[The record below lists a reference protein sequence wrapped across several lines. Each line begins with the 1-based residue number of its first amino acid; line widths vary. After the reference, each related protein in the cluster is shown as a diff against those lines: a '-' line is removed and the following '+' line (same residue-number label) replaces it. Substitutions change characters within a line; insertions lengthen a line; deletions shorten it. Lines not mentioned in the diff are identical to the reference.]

1 MASCSPTILEA
12 SAKFAIRASLWAA
25 WSTAALLLMQ
35 DVTFNLAMPGAAAQE
50 KPAPNKAASAPNPPQ
65 GEINEKAMAAYAD
78 AANFQTNGAFPL
90 AIEAWN
96 KFLKD
101 YPNEPLV
108 AKASHYLGV
117 CYMQQATPDYAA
129 AADAFARAVND
140 PRSDVRE
147 ESLINL
153 GWCQFAAAG
162 EGDQRDPKRLE
173 ASLQA
178 FNTLIREKPQSKY
191 LDRAMFY
198 GGEAAYALGKTEE
211 AIAFYDRLLALEST
225 QESPLR
231 CEAVFAR
238 GIALEKAG
246 RFDDAMAAY
255 RQVVDGCKDNQLRV
269 DAKLRMGDASILQK
283 KFAEAIALF
292 EQVATEETAD
302 RPYALLRQAFALV
315 QADRPAEAS
324 AIYERL
330 LSEFPDSPH
339 AAAATLASAQ
349 SIYRAGDMA
358 EASKRFERVLSLKDP
373 ISSTESAH
381 WLAMIALRDGKPEA
395 AVAVAQRQLDA
406 GAAGP
411 YANTLK
417 LDLAEATM
425 LLPGKLA
432 EAMNLFADLY
442 RATSDGPEAP
452 RALYNAA
459 FAALQLGQTSVAS
472 ELATEFLEKFP
483 NDPLIP
489 DVRYVSGEAEL
500 IAGDATKAAEQYQR
514 LLEDPASQA
523 KPQWPLWVI
532 RAATAK
538 SLAGQPD
545 EAIRLLA
552 EQRTGFTP
560 AQTAEALFI
569 AGSIHL
575 SQQRGPEAI
584 GAFEESLAAD
594 PTWQHAN
601 ETRLQLGQAL
611 VAAGDE
617 AKATETWQQMIQQ
630 QADSPWSDQA
640 RYRLA
645 LLAARKGDHLT
656 AAERFNDLLLSKRDP
671 GLIPAALY
679 GRGWNLMRAEQPEA
693 ALAPLEQLIK
703 EHENHPLASDARLA
717 MGMCLRSL
725 NRPAEATTALEGFL
739 AKAPEGVI
747 GRGHA
752 LYELALIDQSE
763 KRPADA
769 SKRLAELV
777 ATVPNYPDL
786 EKVLGELA
794 WALKEGGQDDEAEKR
809 FRELVERFPES
820 PQAAEAHYFVGQ
832 RGYQREDWAA
842 AATAFAAAAASP
854 LATDDLREKA
864 LYRQGWCQYKAGD
877 FETATATF
885 TDLSTRFPEGKLL
898 ADSLLMI
905 GEGHFKL
912 SQFEPAL
919 AAYEVARKRIVDR
932 DETEANV
939 AQEADRQIRELVFLH
954 GGQSLAQLKRWEPS
968 IEWYEELSKRFPK
981 SNYLT
986 KARYETAYSLQQLG
1000 KDDEAIAAY
1009 TEVAEKERND
1019 LGARSRFMIGEI
1031 LFGKRDFALAIPEFQ
1046 RVMYGYGAEKAP
1058 AEIRNWQ
1065 AKSGYEAGRCAE
1077 LMMQDVEDAAG
1088 KRKSAEIAMQFY
1100 DYVLSKHPEHE
1111 LATKSRER
1119 LQALGAL
1126 GFKLLPA
1133 TTPPRK
1139 AGS

>member
-1 MASCSPTILEA
+1 MASCSPTALPT
-12 SAKFAIRASLWAA
+12 SAQRASRVPLLVAL
-25 WSTAALLLMQ
+25 STAALM
-35 DVTFNLAMPGAAAQE
+35 LAPDSVLRLPMPPAVAQE
-50 KPAPNKAASAPNPPQ
+50 APPAGKADDKV
-65 GEINEKAMAAYAD
+65 NEKAMAAYAD
-78 AANFQTNGAFPL
+78 ASNFQTNGAFPL
-90 AIEAWN
+90 AIEAWT
-96 KFLKD
+96 KFLRD

-117 CYMQQATPDYAA
+117 CYMQQTTPDYAA
-129 AADAFARAVND
+129 AADAFARAVGD
-140 PRSDVRE
+140 PKSDVRE

-162 EGDQRDPKRLE
+162 EGEKRDPKRLE
-173 ASLQA
+173 ASSAA
-178 FNTLIREKPQSKY
+178 FKTLIREKPQSKY

-198 GGEAAYALGKTEE
+198 GGEAAYALGKADE
-211 AIAFYDRLLALEST
+211 AIALYDRLLALEST

-231 CEAVFAR
+231 CEAMFAR
-238 GIALEKAG
+238 GIALEEAR

-255 RQVVDGCKDNQLRV
+255 RQVVEACKDGQLRV

-283 KFAEAIALF
+283 RFDEAISLF
-292 EQVATEETAD
+292 EQIATEESAD

-324 AIYERL
+324 VIYERL
-330 LSEFPDSPH
+330 VNEFPDSPY

-349 SIYRAGDMA
+349 AVYRAGDLM

-373 ISSTESAH
+373 VSSTESAH

-395 AVAVAQRQLDA
+395 AVAVAKQQIDA
-406 GAAGP
+406 GVAGP

-425 LLPGKLA
+425 LLPGRVA

-442 RATSDGPEAP
+442 RAAPDGPEAP

-459 FAALQLGQTSVAS
+459 FAALQIGQTKETNAW
-472 ELATEFLEKFP
+472 ATEFLEKFP

-489 DVRYVSGEAEL
+489 DVRYLSGEAEL
-500 IAGDATKAAEQYQR
+500 IAGNATKAAEQYQR
-514 LLEDPASQA
+514 LLDDPASQA

-545 EAIRLLA
+545 EAIRLLT
-552 EQRTGFTP
+552 EQRAGFTP
-560 AQTAEALFI
+560 AQAAEASFI
-569 AGSIHL
+569 AGSIQL

-584 GAFEESLAAD
+584 QAFEESLAAD
-594 PTWQHAN
+594 PAWQHAS
-601 ETRLQLGQAL
+601 ETRLQLGQAHS
-611 VAAGDE
+611 AAGNE

-630 QADSPWSDQA
+630 DANSPWSDQA

-645 LLAARKGDHLT
+645 LMAARKGDHLT

-693 ALAPLEQLIK
+693 ALVPLEQLVK
-703 EHENHPLASDARLA
+703 EHENHQLAGDARLA

-725 NRPAEATTALEGFL
+725 NRPAEATAMLEAFL
-739 AKAPEGVI
+739 AKAPEGVT

-752 LYELALIDQSE
+752 LYELALIDQAE
-763 KRPADA
+763 KRPTEA

-786 EKVLGELA
+786 EKVLGEWA
-794 WALKEGGQDDEAEKR
+794 WALKEGGQADEAEKR
-809 FRELVERFPES
+809 FRELIERFPES
-820 PQAAEAHYFVGQ
+820 PQVPEAHYFVGQ
-832 RGYQREDWAA
+832 RRYQNEAWADA
-842 AATAFAAAAASP
+842 ASSFAAAAASP
-854 LATDDLREKA
+854 EATDDLREKS
-864 LYRQGWCQYKAGD
+864 LYRQGWSQYKAGE
-877 FETATATF
+877 FEKATATF
-885 TDLSTRFPEGKLL
+885 TDLSTRFPEGQFL
-898 ADSLLMI
+898 ADALLMV

-912 SQFEPAL
+912 SQFETAL
-919 AAYEVARKRIVDR
+919 AAYEIARKRILDR
-932 DETEANV
+932 DESAENV
-939 AQEADRQIRELVFLH
+939 DQEADRQIRELVFLH

-968 IEWYEELSKRFPK
+968 IQWYEELGKRFPA
-981 SNYLT
+981 SSYLT
-986 KARYETAYSLQQLG
+986 KVRYETAYSLQQLG
-1000 KDDEAIAAY
+1000 KDAEAIATY

-1031 LFGKRDFALAIPEFQ
+1031 LFGKRDFAQAIPEFQ
-1046 RVMYGYGAEKAP
+1046 RVMYGYGAEQAP
-1058 AEIRNWQ
+1058 VEIRNWQ
-1065 AKSGYEAGRCAE
+1065 AKSGFEAGRCAE
-1077 LMMQDVEDAAG
+1077 LMMQGVEDAEG
-1088 KRKSAEIAMQFY
+1088 KKKSAEIAMQFY
-1100 DYVLSKHPEHE
+1100 DYVIRKHPQHE

-1119 LQALGAL
+1119 LQALGTL
-1126 GFKLLPA
+1126 GFKLLPSNA
-1133 TTPPRK
+1133 PPRK